1 LNRKGPRHER
11 GKGSPFFEDST
22 LTGLDKARNILMD
35 EETANGQIASRDG
48 PHVCAFRSGPEA
60 LKCGEGETITSEK
73 VQRRDDLANERFDDE
88 ELREFRADWWRI
100 ED

>member
-1 LNRKGPRHER
+1 
-11 GKGSPFFEDST
+11 
-22 LTGLDKARNILMD
+22 MD

-73 VQRRDDLANERFDDE
+73 VQRRDDLGMNDSMMR
-88 ELREFRADWWRI
+88 LREFRADWRRI